1 MTNTTTSTTNSAT
14 STTNSTIQ
22 NIVNQA
28 AIRNAESQY
37 RLARYWTP
45 FGFEPEPIDFLRVAS
60 FTADVMKAFP
70 EATGNLQIGL
80 ERVQKE
86 LNESKSVLEVF
97 IEQGTKTTLSEEQ
110 LFITA
115 GANVRQQSFSTVG
128 DPQAAQ

>member
-28 AIRNAESQY
+28 AIRNAEAQY

-45 FGFEPEPIDFLRVAS
+45 FGFEPEPIDFLRVVS
-60 FTADVMKAFP
+60 FTADVMEAFP
-70 EATGNLQIGL
+70 EATGNLQAAL
-80 ERVQKE
+80 KRTQRA
-86 LNESKSVLEVF
+86 LDESQAVLEVF
-97 IEQGTKTTLSEEQ
+97 KEQGTEPTLSEEQ

-115 GANVRQQSFSTVG
+115 GANVRQPGMARYST
-128 DPQAAQ
+128 AA